1 MKYITVEDIM
11 KRGWTKGMI
20 DAYIP
25 RGTAIIS
32 PNKHNIFRITTLYPF
47 SIVEE
52 LEQTKTIQDE
62 FKNLK
67 KK

>member
-1 MKYITVEDIM
+1 MKYITVNDIM

-20 DAYIP
+20 EAYIP
-25 RGTAIIS
+25 RDTAIHS
-32 PNKHNIFRITTLYPF
+32 PNKHNIFRVATLYPL

-62 FKNLK
+62 FKNLRR
-67 KK
+67 

>member
-1 MKYITVEDIM
+1 MKYITVQDIV

-20 DAYIP
+20 EAYIP
-25 RGTAIIS
+25 RDTARHC
-32 PNKHNIFRITTLYPF
+32 PNRHNIFRVTTLYPL

-67 KK
+67 KR